1 MGTFGKNLLANLL
14 GNLIT
19 IIIFFILLFFFI
31 VGMITLSVKSI
42 KKTSEVQ
49 SDYNVL
55 KISLATPIGEY
66 EKDNI
71 SLYGNGSMQKQLS
84 SYDVTNAIY
93 YAINDNNVKGII
105 LDCSEVN
112 SDLTTLRPI
121 KMALDSFK
129 KSGKFVY
136 AYSNAYSQ
144 TGYYVATASNKIALN
159 PIGSILW
166 KGIYLEINFYKNLLQ
181 KMGIDMIVLRE
192 GKYKSAVEPF
202 IQDKMSPENK
212 EQYSHFANQL
222 WSVIVSDVSNARN
235 IPTNKLNLIADSL
248 YSLNA
253 KYAYNNAMVDTLVSL
268 LEFDKMVENKIG
280 GTTKP
285 ITIGKYIAQNK
296 ANIKYNKKTLDK
308 IAIVFAEGEI
318 MMKGSLDGKITAE
331 KMVPILRK
339 LADDENVKAV
349 VLRINSPGG
358 DGVASDVIWQ
368 ELMNI
373 RSKKPLIVS
382 QGSYA
387 ASGGYY
393 LSSAANFIFAEP
405 TTLTGSI
412 GVFGLY
418 PVLDKLL
425 NNKLGITQ
433 DGIGTNANSDFTS
446 TLKRPNNYAVKTLQ
460 KQVSDF
466 YDTFLDRIN
475 KGRNLPIS
483 YIDSIGMGRIWT
495 GVDAIQLKLVD
506 SLGNIND
513 AINKAAQEAK
523 ITDYRIVT
531 YPAPIT
537 IYQQIMDM
545 MSQEAA
551 VNELIPQE
559 FFTSFYY
566 FYLFN
571 TNLESPIILTRLPYD
586 ISLE

>member
-1 MGTFGKNLLANLL
+1 MGTFGKNLGANLL

-31 VGMITLSVKSI
+31 LGMISLSVKSI
-42 KKTSEVQ
+42 QKTSEVQ

-55 KISLATPIGEY
+55 KISLATKIGEF

-84 SYDVTNAIY
+84 SFDVVNAIH
-93 YAINDNNVKGII
+93 YAIDDDDVKGII
-105 LDCSEVN
+105 LDCSTVN

-121 KMALDSFK
+121 RMALDSFK

-136 AYSNAYSQ
+136 SYSNAYTQ
-144 TGYYVATASNKIALN
+144 TGYYVATASDKIALN

-192 GKYKSAVEPF
+192 GKYKSAVEPY
-202 IQDKMSPENK
+202 IQDKMSPENN

-222 WSVIVSDVSNARN
+222 WDVIVNDVSMARN

-248 YSLNA
+248 SALNA
-253 KYAYNNAMVDTLVSL
+253 KYAYNNHMVDTLVSL
-268 LEFDKMVENKIG
+268 LEFDNMVEKQIG
-280 GTTKP
+280 VTAKP
-285 ITIGKYIAQNK
+285 ITIGNYITQNK

-368 ELMNI
+368 ELINI
-373 RSKKPLIVS
+373 RSKKPLVVS
-382 QGSYA
+382 MGSYA

-393 LSSAANFIFAEP
+393 LSSAGNFIFAEP

-418 PVLDKLL
+418 PILDKFL

-433 DGIGTNANSDFTS
+433 DGIGTNVNSDFTA
-446 TLKRPNNYAVKTLQ
+446 TLKRPNSYAVTTLQ

-466 YDTFLDRIN
+466 YDIFLDRIN
-475 KGRNLPIS
+475 KGRSLPIS
-483 YIDSIGMGRIWT
+483 YVDSIGMGRVWT
-495 GVDAIQLKLVD
+495 GIDGIKLKLVD
-506 SLGNIND
+506 SLGNTND
-513 AINKAAQEAK
+513 AIKKAAEYAN
-523 ITDYRIVT
+523 ISDYRIVT
-531 YPAPIT
+531 YPSPIT

-551 VNELIPQE
+551 INELIPQE
-559 FFTSFYY
+559 FFSSFYY

-571 TNLESPIILTRLPYD
+571 NNLESPLILTRLPYD
-586 ISLE
+586 ISLD